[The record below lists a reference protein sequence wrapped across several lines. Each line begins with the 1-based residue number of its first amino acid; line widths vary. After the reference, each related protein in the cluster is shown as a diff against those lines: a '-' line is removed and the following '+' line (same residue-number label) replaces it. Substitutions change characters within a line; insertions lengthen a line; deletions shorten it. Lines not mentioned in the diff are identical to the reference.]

1 MPLDRL
7 SELRRQRAQIADHL
21 AWLDREIESCS
32 GTSLPQPAV
41 TPPTTPPAP
50 AAPAATG
57 ETAVPEA
64 VPADILHQY
73 HEEAAASPAA
83 ARSGCLI
90 FCTAVSAAVA
100 LVLFA
105 IYWFGY
111 R

>member
-32 GTSLPQPAV
+32 GTPLTQPAV
-41 TPPTTPPAP
+41 TPPAP